1 MQLESMGVAEMR
13 RLGVMMGSIK
23 VSNIPTSGVD
33 HLTGCIY
40 FVPFI
45 ADDTVRWVKK
55 CFTISKGLVSGE
67 SIKTVPAH

>member
-1 MQLESMGVAEMR
+1 MG
-13 RLGVMMGSIK
+13 RLGVVMGSNI

-33 HLTGCIY
+33 YLTGCIY

-45 ADDTVRWVKK
+45 ADDSVTRWVKK